1 MSSLKAISQIL
12 AASGITRADGRPL
25 HAYDLSDDLLSEIHE
40 ILLRCPRQQMRVP
53 QIAGIYVIWAAER
66 IRRNYDGTGLS
77 WDFINAPLP
86 HIFNGQRIE
95 NFIRRGLDFWARPIR
110 YGRSGNRL
118 FMYTLLA
125 EGGIPTAVLE
135 GARQHAVVLR
145 QMIEDIG
152 NRGGVTLLGFDLACD
167 LARMRMRYLPRV
179 LQHDDTIALFVELAQ
194 AIFELRQVIPQGMPT
209 AQVETWLNNERPN
222 WQRELPIRLT
232 PQVIDNIIRPSLTAA
247 RKEVRSG
254 SHPAHREIHAD
265 IEGCLNPVVVLAQ
278 QATLP
283 PASLPAT
290 DTQVLRLLPR
300 FPTRRPLAYR
310 ALRSADDPS
319 WQLER
324 LGGSGPEIVSH
335 SLFEALEFDVMAD
348 GHNLGVWV
356 AMPSLPSPEEAP
368 TFWAGTGSKDQ
379 PLRLRNIVGGCT
391 RNNTI
396 WITLPAGATAV
407 PDDTLAI
414 TARHTLNGA
423 ELTELRGHG
432 ALQIGQHRLRISTG
446 AEADADAAE
455 LFVFGK
461 TLPEWRLP
469 SGDAVYLGT
478 PQFYGQRGETPMTP
492 LAAKQIRR
500 SLRNSP
506 TYGAEFH
513 EWNAEG
519 ETLALVR
526 LICLPAGLAMVMQEQ
541 ADGGLRLQISGLPTG
556 LMLDLRAG
564 TDADQLKTG
573 TAPALLSLPP
583 RAPDTAF
590 VRLSLTEIASGK
602 QLDLL
607 TPWPAR
613 LPQFLYK
620 GALLPVR
627 DLALAFDD
635 LDDLIALAPGNRSK
649 LTVSLPSGRSFEL
662 PLSGTVPMLRHATL
676 LRRMLLQGS
685 ADNAIIL
692 SMHNNAGQTGRVI
705 LRRYYGTIALAG
717 DELKLGLPV
726 DAPRAEFSAIIQSP
740 GRASLHLMNIDTGEA
755 MELAA
760 DMASEAINL
769 REISGV
775 ESGLWLVQGRFA
787 GRQQRPAAWHATPP
801 EDNAPPHPSR
811 RSDRIAAYRN
821 GFRQSAI
828 KGGDNRQWQDLLQKL
843 LATRDGGDPAMLDQF
858 HALAGAPESIAR
870 MLLTLPEADLAQFFS
885 LDGYW
890 NLFWPGLPVKPI
902 VAVAKDILETTSN
915 MMLMA
920 GSTPS
925 EASQIATAIIITR
938 LAFLRVQRPELG
950 GQIAIVLL
958 EIGEQLLLFKDSR
971 FEGLMIANP
980 KLAMEGADGAIQA
993 IAKSDPNL
1001 PRGVRTQPPVVLS
1014 APRDSFQKTVEMMV
1028 CAVLSVAE
1036 QAMGLR
1042 PSLDPEALLDVM
1054 LVEITSPELFAR
1066 ALQPAMWIAYEKSQS
1081 LK

>member
-1 MSSLKAISQIL
+1 M
-12 AASGITRADGRPL
+12 RA
-25 HAYDLSDDLLSEIHE
+25 
-40 ILLRCPRQQMRVP
+40 P
-53 QIAGIYVIWAAER
+53 QTAGLYVIWAAER

-95 NFIRRGLDFWARPIR
+95 SFIRRGLDFWARPIR

-179 LQHDDTIALFVELAQ
+179 LHNDDTITLFVELAQ

-265 IEGCLNPVVVLAQ
+265 IEGCLHPVVVLAQ

-290 DTQVLRLLPR
+290 DTQILRLLPR

-324 LGGSGPEIVSH
+324 LGGSGPEIVPH

-348 GHNLGVWV
+348 GHNLGVWI
-356 AMPSLPSPEEAP
+356 ATPSLPSAEEAP

-379 PLRLRNIVGGCT
+379 PLRLRSIAGGRT
-391 RNNTI
+391 RNDTI
-396 WITLPAGATAV
+396 WATLPADVAAV
-407 PDDTLAI
+407 PDDTVAI
-414 TARHTLNGA
+414 TARQALNGA
-423 ELTELRGHG
+423 ELTELRGNG

-478 PQFYGQRGETPMTP
+478 PQLYGQRGESPMTP
-492 LAAKQIRR
+492 LAAAQIRR

-506 TYGAEFH
+506 TYGAELH

-519 ETLALVR
+519 ETLALAR
-526 LICLPAGLAMVMQEQ
+526 LICLPADLAVVMQEQ
-541 ADGGLRLQISGLPTG
+541 ADGGLKLEISGLPTG
-556 LMLDLRAG
+556 LLLDLRAG
-564 TDADQLKTG
+564 TDADQLRTG

-590 VRLSLTEIASGK
+590 VRLSLTEIASGR
-602 QLDLL
+602 QLHLM

-627 DLALAFDD
+627 DLALAFDE
-635 LDDLIALAPGNRSK
+635 LDDLIALAPGNRSN

-662 PLSGTVPMLRHATL
+662 PLSGTVPMVRHATL
-676 LRRMLLQGS
+676 LRKMLLQGS
-685 ADNAIIL
+685 ADNAITL

-705 LRRYYGTIALAG
+705 LRRYHSAIALAG

-726 DAPRAEFSAIIQSP
+726 DAPRAEFSAIMQCP
-740 GRASLHLMNIDTGEA
+740 GHAALHLMNIDTGEA

-760 DMASEAINL
+760 DLANEAINL
-769 REISGV
+769 RDLSGV

-787 GRQQRPAAWHATPP
+787 GHQQRPAAWRSTPP
-801 EDNAPPHPSR
+801 EDKAPPLPSR
-811 RSDRIAAYRN
+811 RSDRIAAYRR

-828 KGGDNRQWQDLLQKL
+828 KGGDDRQWQDLLHKL
-843 LATRDGGDPAMLDQF
+843 LAARDGGDPAMLDQF
-858 HALAGAPESIAR
+858 HALEGAPEAIAR
-870 MLLTLPEADLAQFFS
+870 ILLTLPEADLAHFFG

-890 NLFWPGLPVKPI
+890 NLFWPGLPVKPL
-902 VAVAKDILETTSN
+902 VNVAKDMRETASN
-915 MMLMA
+915 MLLMA
-920 GSTPS
+920 GLTPS
-925 EASQIATAIIITR
+925 MAMQMSMRNLIER
-938 LAFLRVQRPELG
+938 LAFLRVQRAELG

-958 EIGEQLLLFKDSR
+958 EAGALPYVVTDHR
-971 FEGLMIANP
+971 FEGLLIANP

-1001 PRGVRTQPPVVLS
+1001 PRGVRTRPPVELS

-1042 PSLDPEALLDVM
+1042 PNLDPEALLDVM